1 MNQMKGSVEPEM
13 KLALTV
19 NMEWIKIKKLQNF
32 AECFEYLTRIKE
44 MNQDKY
50 SVEELP
56 KVLKLCAE
64 SNVFPL

>member
-1 MNQMKGSVEPEM
+1 MKGSVEPEM

-32 AECFEYLTRIKE
+32 AERFEYLTRIKE